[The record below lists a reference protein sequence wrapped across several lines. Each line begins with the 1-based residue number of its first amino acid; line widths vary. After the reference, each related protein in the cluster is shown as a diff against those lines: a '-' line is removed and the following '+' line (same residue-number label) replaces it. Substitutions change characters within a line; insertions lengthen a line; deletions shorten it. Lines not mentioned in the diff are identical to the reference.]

1 MDLLT
6 GDEIWFQDLKT
17 NITAP
22 PTVAGNTLLIGSEF
36 GTAYGLDIDTGGIN
50 WTFETAGK
58 ITGSPIVSDGVLFI
72 TSHDGK
78 LYALSD
84 E

>member
-22 PTVAGNTLLIGSEF
+22 PTVAGDTLLIGSEF
-36 GTAYGLDIDTGGIN
+36 GTAHGLDVDSGGIK

-58 ITGSPIVSDGVLFI
+58 ITGSPIVSNGVLFI

-84 E
+84 D